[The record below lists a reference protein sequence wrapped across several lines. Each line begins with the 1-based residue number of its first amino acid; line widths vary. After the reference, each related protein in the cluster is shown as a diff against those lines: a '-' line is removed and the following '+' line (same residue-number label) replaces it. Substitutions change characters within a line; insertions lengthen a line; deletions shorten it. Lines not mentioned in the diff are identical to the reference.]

1 MQRQN
6 SNTYDSA
13 SRVSFDL
20 PRKYREE
27 EGRSKKTLLAGK
39 TRTEQYAD
47 TQANQLRNPRFQ
59 LIKKSIPEHGYVYMS
74 LKKWGAG
81 EERLI
86 SGYYCLRKL
95 SGTFWGRCAEEPFF
109 IYIKTS
115 IITNHEKSELKK
127 NMAVSCK

>member
-1 MQRQN
+1 MTSVSVQRQN

-27 EGRSKKTLLAGK
+27 EGTSKKTLLAGK

-81 EERLI
+81 GVERLI
-86 SGYYCLRKL
+86 SGYYCLRENSLGRSGGDVRKNYFL
-95 SGTFWGRCAEEPFF
+95 S
-109 IYIKTS
+109 TS
-115 IITNHEKSELKK
+115 KPAS
-127 NMAVSCK
+127 